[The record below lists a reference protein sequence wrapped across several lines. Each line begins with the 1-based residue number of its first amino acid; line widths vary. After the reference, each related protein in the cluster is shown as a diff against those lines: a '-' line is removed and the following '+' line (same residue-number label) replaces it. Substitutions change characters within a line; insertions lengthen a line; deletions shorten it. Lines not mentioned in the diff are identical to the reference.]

1 MGEVDEFLA
10 AVLGR
15 QRQADLALLN
25 GDSGPRKMLW
35 AHEDP
40 VTVLGAART
49 VSGWP
54 EVGGLFD
61 WLASNFTNGT
71 LYELEVTAAGVS
83 GDLGYVDRT
92 SGHIDFPTRARR
104 VEGSSQTRRP
114 DPRHPV
120 HASTVSSL

>member
-83 GDLGYVDRT
+83 GDLGYVVGSEHSDDPDRDD
-92 SGHIDFPTRARR
+92 IQR
-104 VEGSSQTRRP
+104 
-114 DPRHPV
+114 
-120 HASTVSSL
+120 